1 MGLQLFPDRR
11 SFEIDYRKQRGVD
24 RRTAT
29 AMADISR
36 ATGLVQAEIDGLAA
50 GPLSAEAY
58 DQYIETLVRAGVPR
72 VQADAEYM
80 RATAV
85 LQGQMFT
92 ANNNLRTLQ
101 ARRGAILQ
109 LNETVFGD
117 VTNAEIM
124 KFAFSRGISV
134 PQATAMLR
142 TSHLQ
147 ASQGMAPYQVE
158 NKRQAALDAVNK
170 ADNKVKAPSRRD
182 RAGGPKG

>member
-1 MGLQLFPDRR
+1 
-11 SFEIDYRKQRGVD
+11 
-24 RRTAT
+24 
-29 AMADISR
+29 MADISR

-101 ARRGAILQ
+101 DCGCSQIGNNNGKIVSKTRC
-109 LNETVFGD
+109 N
-117 VTNAEIM
+117 
-124 KFAFSRGISV
+124 FA
-134 PQATAMLR
+134 
-142 TSHLQ
+142 
-147 ASQGMAPYQVE
+147 
-158 NKRQAALDAVNK
+158 
-170 ADNKVKAPSRRD
+170 VK
-182 RAGGPKG
+182 